1 MHVLYVGLTY
11 KNTPVRLRE
20 KVTFL
25 NQDIT
30 AANKELF
37 HTKSVLENVII
48 STCNRTEI
56 YVVVDQ
62 LHTGKYYTKHF
73 LANFFGVEAEELSH
87 FLEFKEGHEALTH
100 SFRLGCGLD
109 SAVLGETQI
118 LGQLKTS
125 FLIAQKAGTTGTIFN
140 KLFNEMIC
148 FSKKMHNLYKFND
161 SSASLSQSALQIAKE
176 EAKDLSNKHLFVVGA
191 GQMSQLV
198 LKNLDN
204 FNVEKVSIFN
214 RTVENAE
221 KITHLSPL
229 PITCYPLSEM
239 TAHLHEADIL
249 ISAVATE
256 NSFITKD
263 LLSSVTLMKHLL
275 LFDLGVPRN
284 INPHCQL
291 IEDVTL
297 YNVDSISERI
307 NQNAKK
313 REQIMAQVADEVNTA
328 VAEFEEWEKQLG
340 IIPAIKEL
348 RRTTLEA
355 EESALSSLQSKL
367 PDLSEREV
375 KIIRKHMKSIVNQAL
390 RTPIR
395 EIKELST
402 EENSVYDIELFKRIF
417 GIHLEEE
424 NEREA

>member
-30 AANKELF
+30 AANKKLF
-37 HTKSVLENVII
+37 QTKSILENVII

-73 LANFFGVEAEELSH
+73 LAEFFEVEAEELSNY
-87 FLEFKEGHEALTH
+87 LEYKEGHEALTH
-100 SFRLGCGLD
+100 CFRLGCGLD

-125 FLIAQKAGTTGTIFN
+125 FLEAQHAGTTGTIFN
-140 KLFNEMIC
+140 KLFNEMIS
-148 FSKKMHNLYKFND
+148 FSKRMHHLYKFND
-161 SSASLSQSALQIAKE
+161 SSASLSHSALQIAKE
-176 EAKDLSNKHLFVVGA
+176 ECQDLSDKHLFVVGA

-204 FNVEKVSIFN
+204 FNVGKVTIFN

-221 KITHLSPL
+221 KIAPLSTL
-229 PITCYPLSEM
+229 TTSCYPLSEL
-239 TAHLHEADIL
+239 TNYLDQADIL
-249 ISAVATE
+249 ISAVSTE
-256 NSFITKD
+256 HSFITKD
-263 LLSSVTLMKHLL
+263 LLSEVRLEKTLL

-291 IEDVTL
+291 IEEVVL

-307 NQNAKK
+307 NQNAKR
-313 REQIMAQVADEVNTA
+313 REEIMLQVADEVNTA
-328 VAEFEEWEKQLG
+328 VSEFEEWEKQLG

-355 EESALSSLQSKL
+355 EENALNSLQCKL
-367 PDLSEREV
+367 PDLSDREV

-402 EENSVYDIELFKRIF
+402 EENAAYDIALFKRIF
-417 GIHLEEE
+417 GIQLEEE